1 MGTMFSGI
9 GRASR
14 HSGLGGGKG
23 QGSHPETQAA
33 TWRYLEDVMLKEAER
48 HKSQILSDSV
58 QGEGPD
64 W

>member
-1 MGTMFSGI
+1 MKLEAPPKSLDAFRGS
-9 GRASR
+9 
-14 HSGLGGGKG
+14 GGKG